1 MKNLNVLL
9 YIAIVII
16 LLITAFL
23 IQEKRLELQAKELCK
38 KNNLSYESKV
48 KENPLTLKAA
58 LCRTKCDNDFCKVQ
72 FYQIKQ

>member
-1 MKNLNVLL
+1 MKNFNVFL
-9 YIAIVII
+9 YTAIVIV

-23 IQEKRLELQAKELCK
+23 IQEKRLELHAKEICK
-38 KNNLSYESKV
+38 KNNLSYESKI
-48 KENPLTLKAA
+48 KENLVTLKAA